1 MVRVFA
7 SLSLVAAVTPSGD
20 PTLKPG
26 LDPASVTPGTLGF
39 LATLFIV
46 VMVIFLIRDMVKRV
60 RRVRYAAEVE
70 QARDLRNRGG
80 TGESPVSSDGRAE
93 DRTALRI
100 DSDADTATD
109 IETGTPTNGGRLDV
123 PRPGGSHGPD
133 NR

>member
-1 MVRVFA
+1 VVCVFA
-7 SLSLVAAVTPSGD
+7 DSLLAAVVTPSGD

-46 VMVIFLIRDMVKRV
+46 VVVIFLIRDMVKRI

-70 QARDLRNRGG
+70 QARAQRAQDGG
-80 TGESPVSSDGRAE
+80 GVLPPMRTSTG
-93 DRTALRI
+93 
-100 DSDADTATD
+100 DTAGPV
-109 IETGTPTNGGRLDV
+109 ESGQQP
-123 PRPGGSHGPD
+123 PRPGGAHGPD